1 MIPITVSG
9 VDRVARMLT
18 ILFVEDDSAVR
29 ELVMQMLHRHG
40 FAVLTAADAYDAI
53 RILSE
58 HHVDVLF
65 ADIIMP
71 GMDGV
76 QLAKQA
82 RLIRPGIKV
91 LFETG
96 YAQLA
101 TTRLAVSYGQVLY
114 KPLRETQIIEAIE
127 LLIAA

>member
-1 MIPITVSG
+1 
-9 VDRVARMLT
+9 MLT
-18 ILFVEDDSAVR
+18 ILFVEDDRAVR
-29 ELVMQMLHRHG
+29 DIIMQMLYKRG

-58 HHVDVLF
+58 RQVDVLF
-65 ADIIMP
+65 TDIMMP

-76 QLAKQA
+76 ELAKQA

-101 TTRLAVSYGQVLY
+101 TTRRAVSYGQVLY
-114 KPLRETQIIEAIE
+114 KPLREAEIVAAIQA
-127 LLIAA
+127 LAA

>member
-1 MIPITVSG
+1 
-9 VDRVARMLT
+9 MLT

-29 ELVMQMLHRHG
+29 DIIMQMLYQRG

-58 HHVDVLF
+58 RQVDVLF
-65 ADIIMP
+65 TDIMMP

-76 QLAKQA
+76 ELAKQA
-82 RLIRPGIKV
+82 RLIQPGIKV

-101 TTRLAVSYGQVLY
+101 TTRRAVS
-114 KPLRETQIIEAIE
+114 
-127 LLIAA
+127 

>member
-1 MIPITVSG
+1 
-9 VDRVARMLT
+9 
-18 ILFVEDDSAVR
+18 
-29 ELVMQMLHRHG
+29 
-40 FAVLTAADAYDAI
+40 
-53 RILSE
+53 
-58 HHVDVLF
+58 
-65 ADIIMP
+65 
-71 GMDGV
+71 
-76 QLAKQA
+76 LAKQA

-101 TTRLAVSYGQVLY
+101 TTRQAISYGQVLY